1 MPRPTL
7 SVITPSYNHAAYV
20 DQAIESVVTQTRP
33 PEEYLILD
41 DASTD
46 DSLARIER
54 QAAVHGCIRLL
65 RNAQNQGVVPSLSRL
80 VQKARGD
87 YVFCAAADD
96 YALPGFFER
105 AMQMA
110 ERHPRAGV
118 IFGRMIAVDARG
130 QILRQ
135 YGASRYRDARFISPG
150 DFLRDYLEREPAYRS
165 LSAATV
171 YRRDCLLEVGGFRP
185 ELGHWSDTFAIRA
198 IALKYGACYVPELFA
213 AWRKLPDGLSQGT
226 RRKLRESFA
235 IVDRAAELMRS
246 PALADRFP
254 PAHVRSWRRNY
265 RRAIVLGYAKCA
277 AQQWWTALGRS
288 VCRVPRT
295 TGSATAKP

>member
-20 DQAIESVVTQTRP
+20 NQAIESVVNQSRP
-33 PEEYLILD
+33 PDEYLILD

-46 DSLARIER
+46 DSVARIER
-54 QAAVHGCIRLL
+54 QAAIHGCIRLL
-65 RNAQNQGVVPSLSRL
+65 RNERNLGAVPSLSRL
-80 VQKARGD
+80 VQEARGD
-87 YVFCAAADD
+87 YLFCGAADD

-110 ERHPRAGV
+110 EWHPQAGV
-118 IFGRMIAVDARG
+118 IFGRMIAVDAQG
-130 QILRQ
+130 HALRQ
-135 YGASRYRDARFISPG
+135 YGASRYREPVFIPPG
-150 DFLRDYLEREPAYRS
+150 SFLRDYLEREPAYRS
-165 LSAATV
+165 LSAATI

-185 ELGHWSDTFAIRA
+185 ELGHWCDTFAIRA

-235 IVDRAAELMRS
+235 IVDSAAALMRS

-254 PAHVRSWRRNY
+254 PAHVRRWRRNY

-277 AQQWWTALGRS
+277 AQQWWTAFGKSVFGR
-288 VCRVPRT
+288 RD
-295 TGSATAKP
+295 AA